1 MGVEGVSKCLY
12 GDNKMRIITVLRGCR
27 SMANSS
33 PSSSRGWIEEVC
45 IGIGR
50 EWLAPASCE
59 RDRTPCRWPR
69 LMGMN
74 FTVFLQ
80 QIGMSEGAGYWERG
94 AVSDLAGSSG
104 GPGCCTDLR

>member
-1 MGVEGVSKCLY
+1 
-12 GDNKMRIITVLRGCR
+12 
-27 SMANSS
+27 
-33 PSSSRGWIEEVC
+33 
-45 IGIGR
+45 
-50 EWLAPASCE
+50 
-59 RDRTPCRWPR
+59 
-69 LMGMN
+69 MGMN